1 MRSSN
6 SSRRV
11 ITAAFVTYLLTILT
25 CVPFT
30 SSAHLPAIRP
40 SRMQQPAPQYRAGE
54 LLVRF
59 RAGVSRH
66 DQEAIIAR
74 HGAQRKNDLRG
85 ESGIGKLTVTSRDV
99 STVAVEMLLDPQV
112 EFAEPNFVIVKD
124 DVVPNDAHFNDCFL
138 TFTQTRK
145 SN

>member
-11 ITAAFVTYLLTILT
+11 IVAAFLTYLLAILT

-30 SSAHLPAIRP
+30 SSAHIPTSRP
-40 SRMQQPAPQYRAGE
+40 SPRQQPAPQYREGE

-59 RAGVSRH
+59 RAGVSKR

-74 HGAQRKNDLRG
+74 HGAQKKNDLRG
-85 ESGIGKLTVTSRDV
+85 ESGIGKLTIAGRDV
-99 STVAVEMLLDPQV
+99 LDRSTGVVARSPG
-112 EFAEPNFVIVKD
+112 
-124 DVVPNDAHFNDCFL
+124 
-138 TFTQTRK
+138 
-145 SN
+145 